1 MKKER
6 TSFISVG
13 IDVGADFSEMSVA
26 LPNYELAG
34 KPYKLI
40 HSKPK
45 SLRGAVER
53 IQAVE
58 QREGLCAKIFLEST
72 GIYHYP
78 LYYYFKGLGYEI
90 FVLNPLITHANQNI
104 NIRKVH
110 NDKLDSQK
118 VVRLGLRLRPDLKTS
133 VIPNDLVLNIRNL
146 SREYF
151 NLQRERTHYVNRL
164 KAQLRQVFPQYLKVF
179 SKVTGAASLKLLEEY
194 TSPERI
200 RSADRNELVSVI
212 STAARRGRAAAEKT
226 CGKLLAAA
234 QDAATFGH
242 GVDSSLYLIRHFVG
256 MIRTLDAK
264 AGELLDQVKQILKAH
279 PDEPFAEQVHL
290 LQTIPGVGFLCAVT
304 LVCEIGDFRAFRHPK
319 QLYSY
324 FGLDPAVKQFGNFVG
339 TDVRLSKRGSGYAR
353 RMIYISAMQSIG
365 STRTGR
371 PKNSVLKDYYSEKC
385 KSKTKMTAI
394 GAVMHKVSNI
404 IFAVLRDNSPFSL
417 ITPEEHRKAFASPDR
432 FAACFFHFPI
442 DFFY

>member
-6 TSFISVG
+6 TPFISVG
-13 IDVGADFSEMSVA
+13 IDVGADFSELSIA
-26 LPNYELAG
+26 LPNYDLAG

-40 HSKPK
+40 HSKPQ
-45 SLRGAVER
+45 SLQGAVKR

-78 LYYYFKGLGYEI
+78 LYYYFKELGYEI

-118 VVRLGLRLRPDLKTS
+118 VARLGLRPDLKIS
-133 VIPNDLVLNIRNL
+133 VIPNDLVLNVRNL
-146 SREYF
+146 TREYF
-151 NLQRERTHYVNRL
+151 NLQRERTQYVNRL

-179 SKVTGAASLKLLEEY
+179 SKVTGVASLKLLEEY
-194 TSPERI
+194 TSPEQI
-200 RSADRNELVSVI
+200 RSADKDELISVI

-226 CGKLLAAA
+226 CDKLVAAA
-234 QDAATFGH
+234 QDAASFGH
-242 GVDSSLYLIRHFVG
+242 SVDSSLYLIRHFVG
-256 MIRTLDAK
+256 MIRTLDEK
-264 AGELLDQVKQILKAH
+264 AGELLTQVKQILKTHQEEA
-279 PDEPFAEQVHL
+279 FAKQIRL

-304 LVCEIGDFRAFRHPK
+304 LVCEIGDFHAFHRPK

-324 FGLDPAVKQFGNFVG
+324 FGLDPAVKQSGNFVG

-353 RMIYISAMQSIG
+353 RMIYIIAMQSIG
-365 STRTGR
+365 STCTGH
-371 PKNSVLKDYYSEKC
+371 PKNPVLKDYYSEKC
-385 KSKTKMTAI
+385 KSKPKMTAV
-394 GAVMHKVSNI
+394 GAVMHKVCNI
-404 IFAVLRDNSPFSL
+404 IFAVLRDNRPFSL

-432 FAACFFHFPI
+432 LAA
-442 DFFY
+442 

>member
-6 TSFISVG
+6 TPFISVG
-13 IDVGADFSEMSVA
+13 IDVGADFSELSIA
-26 LPNYELAG
+26 LPNYDLVG

-40 HSKPK
+40 HSKPQ
-45 SLRGAVER
+45 SLQGAVER
-53 IQAVE
+53 IRAAE
-58 QREGLCAKIFLEST
+58 RRENLRAKIFLEST

-78 LYYYFKGLGYEI
+78 LYYYFKDLGYEI

-118 VVRLGLRLRPDLKTS
+118 VARLGLRPDLKTS

-151 NLQRERTHYVNRL
+151 NLQRERTRYVNRL
-164 KAQLRQVFPQYLKVF
+164 KAQLRQVFPQYLKIF
-179 SKVTGAASLKLLEEY
+179 SKVTGAASLKILEEY

-200 RSADRNELVSVI
+200 RLVGRDELISVI

-226 CGKLLAAA
+226 CDKLLSAAR
-234 QDAATFGH
+234 DAAGFGH
-242 GVDSSLYLIRHFVG
+242 GVESNLYLIRHFVG
-256 MIRTLDAK
+256 MIRTLDEK
-264 AGELLDQVKQILKAH
+264 AGELLLQIKQILKAH
-279 PDEPFAEQVHL
+279 PDEPFVRQIHL

-304 LVCEIGDFRAFRHPK
+304 LVCEIGDFHAFRRPK

-324 FGLDPAVKQFGNFVG
+324 FGLDPAVKQSGNFVG

-353 RMIYISAMQSIG
+353 RMIYIIAMQSIG
-365 STRTGR
+365 STCTGQ
-371 PKNSVLKDYYSEKC
+371 PKNPILKDYYSEKC
-385 KSKTKMTAI
+385 KSKAKMTAL
-394 GAVMHKVSNI
+394 GAVMHKVCNI
-404 IFAVLRDNSPFSL
+404 IFAVLRDNKPFSL
-417 ITPEEHRKAFASPDR
+417 ISPEEHRKAFASPDR
-432 FAACFFHFPI
+432 LAA
-442 DFFY
+442 

>member
-1 MKKER
+1 M
-6 TSFISVG
+6 
-13 IDVGADFSEMSVA
+13 
-26 LPNYELAG
+26 
-34 KPYKLI
+34 
-40 HSKPK
+40 
-45 SLRGAVER
+45 
-53 IQAVE
+53 
-58 QREGLCAKIFLEST
+58 EST

-78 LYYYFKGLGYEI
+78 LYYYFKELGYEI

-118 VVRLGLRLRPDLKTS
+118 VARLGLRPDLKTS

-151 NLQRERTHYVNRL
+151 NLQRERTQYVNRL

-226 CGKLLAAA
+226 CGKLQAAA

-264 AGELLDQVKQILKAH
+264 AGELLDQVKQILKSH

-324 FGLDPAVKQFGNFVG
+324 FGLDPAVKQSGNFVG

-353 RMIYISAMQSIG
+353 RMIYIIAMQSIS

-371 PKNSVLKDYYSEKC
+371 PKNPVLKDYYSEKC

-394 GAVMHKVSNI
+394 GAVMHKVCNI

-417 ITPEEHRKAFASPDR
+417 ITPEEHRKAFASLDR
-432 FAACFFHFPI
+432 FAA
-442 DFFY
+442 